1 MKYGSNIKVL
11 FTNSNSASN
20 PTLNINGTGAKPLVS
35 AQGEPYT
42 SWPSST
48 IIDVIYDGTNYVVNK
63 EAKATT
69 TTAGSV
75 MLNDTEYSTS
85 TTTA

>member
-42 SWPSST
+42 SWPAST

-75 MLNDTEYSTS
+75 MLNDTEYSKS

>member
-1 MKYGSNIKVL
+1 ML

-42 SWPSST
+42 SWSSST
-48 IIDVIYDGTNYVVNK
+48 IIDVIYDGKNYVVNK

-69 TTAGSV
+69 TSAGSV

>member
-11 FTNSNSASN
+11 FTNSNSVSN

-42 SWPSST
+42 SWPAST

>member
-1 MKYGSNIKVL
+1 MQYGSNIKVL

-20 PTLNINGTGAKPLVS
+20 PTLNINGTGAKPLIS

-42 SWPSST
+42 NWPAST

-63 EAKATT
+63 EPKATT

-75 MLNDTEYSTS
+75 VLNDTEYSTS
-85 TTTA
+85 TITA

>member
-35 AQGEPYT
+35 AQGAPYT

-48 IIDVIYDGTNYVVNK
+48 IIDVIYDGKNYVVNK